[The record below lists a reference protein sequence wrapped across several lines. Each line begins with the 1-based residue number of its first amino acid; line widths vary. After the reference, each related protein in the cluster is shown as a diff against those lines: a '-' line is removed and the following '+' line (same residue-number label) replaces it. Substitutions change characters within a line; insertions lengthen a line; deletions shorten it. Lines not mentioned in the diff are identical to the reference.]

1 LWNEYIQK
9 YGVPDATS
17 LCKFRPK
24 KEK

>member
-9 YGVPDATS
+9 YGVPDAIS